1 MPLYYFAYGSNLS
14 KKQMQERCPESRPLF
29 TATLHNYKL
38 IFVGWSR
45 QWRGGVAT
53 IRRVTG
59 QKVHGAIYEVT
70 EECLRRLDKF
80 EGSDAQRLKVLVHDE
95 DGKALEAVTYI
106 KIGQV
111 EETRPSETYASI
123 IRQGYKDWG
132 IA

>member
-1 MPLYYFAYGSNLS
+1 
-14 KKQMQERCPESRPLF
+14 
-29 TATLHNYKL
+29 
-38 IFVGWSR
+38 
-45 QWRGGVAT
+45 
-53 IRRVTG
+53 
-59 QKVHGAIYEVT
+59 
-70 EECLRRLDKF
+70 LDKF